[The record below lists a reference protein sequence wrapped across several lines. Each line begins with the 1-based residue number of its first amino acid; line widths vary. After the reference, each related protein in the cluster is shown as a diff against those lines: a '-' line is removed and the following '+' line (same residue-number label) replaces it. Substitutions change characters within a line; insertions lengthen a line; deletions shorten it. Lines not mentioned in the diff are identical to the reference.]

1 MFLKLRKP
9 EKHAKVRISEHK
21 TKEKPKFLLFLSN
34 ESMFFFNYPIKFGS
48 SVTNGYLCR
57 RKRHKALLTD
67 K

>member
-34 ESMFFFNYPIKFGS
+34 ESTFFFNYPIKFG
-48 SVTNGYLCR
+48 
-57 RKRHKALLTD
+57 LLTD